1 MTQPSIDFAD
11 GTFPPPEVSD
21 IAALTAAVRD
31 LTSAVDNLTAEVSL
45 RQDPSPKTQITAS
58 DRVPPGSA
66 LVGDF
71 SVDWGDPSVR
81 RIDPADPEAVEEFW
95 EEFAEIGEVGDVQA
109 IHDALV
115 GPADEAVG
123 VAVMKPQAAYEAAY
137 GDGDRPGRNRAPKMT
152 LDLDD
157 VPEGWVADL
166 EPPRK
171 LTKEVAL
178 GVSIDR
184 DEDLWVRRVGRETG
198 HNFYDWEFFETDE
211 PNGSPSWG
219 CHIEQ
224 VKAMGLT
231 FSDFRPPQP

>member
-31 LTSAVDNLTAEVSL
+31 LTSAVDNLAAEVSL
-45 RQDPSPKTQITAS
+45 RQDPSPKTQVTINNK
-58 DRVPPGSA
+58 VPPEA
-66 LVGDF
+66 VLMGDF
-71 SVDWGDPSVR
+71 SDEAWGDPNIERV
-81 RIDPADPEAVEEFW
+81 DPGDPGAVEEFW
-95 EEFAEIGEVGDVQA
+95 EG
-109 IHDALV
+109 
-115 GPADEAVG
+115 
-123 VAVMKPQAAYEAAY
+123 QAAYEAAY

-152 LDLDD
+152 LDLND
-157 VPEGWVADL
+157 VPDGWVADL
-166 EPPRK
+166 EPPRR

-184 DEDLWVRRVGRETG
+184 DEDLWVRRVGRTAD
-198 HNFYDWEFFETDE
+198 HHFYGWEFFESDE
-211 PNGSPSWG
+211 PDGGPSWG

-231 FSDFRPPQP
+231 FNDFRPPQA